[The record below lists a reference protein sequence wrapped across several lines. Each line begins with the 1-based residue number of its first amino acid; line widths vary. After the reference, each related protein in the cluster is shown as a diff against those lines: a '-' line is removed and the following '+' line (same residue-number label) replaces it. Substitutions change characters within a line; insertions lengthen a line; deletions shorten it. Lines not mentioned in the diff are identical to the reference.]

1 VIFVTGLADAE
12 DERRGLEL
20 GAVDY
25 IHKPLKRRVVRARVR
40 NHVAAK
46 RQGDDLIQLSLLDS
60 LTGLPNRRSLDAY
73 LAGVWEKA
81 VSDRDSLGLLMIDVD
96 HFKAYNDHYGHAAG
110 DDCLRRVALALQDV
124 CQRGRGLVG
133 RYGGEEFLWVMPGA
147 DLGDARGAAGSAL
160 EAVRE
165 LAIPHGAPL
174 GGSILTLSIG
184 VWVCRPR
191 PGDLLEDCVA
201 QADRRLYRAKSEG
214 CDRVAG

>member
-1 VIFVTGLADAE
+1 LI
-12 DERRGLEL
+12 
-20 GAVDY
+20 
-25 IHKPLKRRVVRARVR
+25 IHKTFQRRVVQARVR

-46 RQGDDLIQLSLLDS
+46 RQGDDLIQLSLRDRP
-60 LTGLPNRRSLDAY
+60 TWLPNRRRLDAY

-81 VSDRDSLGLLMIDVD
+81 VNDRASLGLAMIDVD

-124 CQRGRGLVG
+124 CKRGRGLVG
-133 RYGGEEFLWVMPGA
+133 RYGGEEFLWVTPGA
-147 DLGDARGAAGSAL
+147 DLGDAWAAAGWAL

-165 LAIPHGAPL
+165 LAIPHGAPP

-201 QADRRLYRAKSEG
+201 QADRRLFRAKSEG
-214 CDRVAG
+214 RDRIAG